1 MHMNRRKFILGS
13 AVLLASPALAWE
25 LPRPGTTLPNL
36 TLAQIQE
43 DLLFLRAQW
52 APLEKSFNPSQRVTF
67 NKFIDNAVARAAT
80 ASPADLVLDVMQA
93 VAIPRNG
100 HTAPMVGHLLD
111 SLPIKLWWFSDGLYI
126 LSVAPGYESILGSRV
141 EKFGQLTTIESLERV
156 APYISGTDQRIRY
169 LSASYLTSKMVLDR
183 IGVLSSQ
190 SRISLTLR
198 LRNGETKTVSLS
210 VSKPDYYDA
219 REPILFGWSS
229 LIPDEKGKEN
239 RWTHVLDEA
248 EKRSPG
254 YGKPEPLSVQWM
266 GDGEKILY
274 IRSNFIH
281 SMGKDSLADALLF
294 GVIQKQV
301 VPKKPRFIVVDLRLN
316 NGGNFFETMLF
327 SQTLPKLLPRD
338 GQIFVLVSRATFSA
352 ALVTVA
358 TLKRANPAKVILI
371 GETMGD
377 NGHFW
382 AEPETITL
390 PNSRIQVFYSTKFED
405 FEQGCAGNIDCYWPA
420 AVFAQSSISLAP
432 EVKIAVPFID
442 YAMGHDPVLD
452 AVIDRTK

>member
-1 MHMNRRKFILGS
+1 MHINRRKFILGS
-13 AVLLASPALAWE
+13 AVLLASPGLAWE
-25 LPRPGTTLPNL
+25 LPGPDTTMPNL
-36 TLAQIQE
+36 TPAQILQ
-43 DLLFLRAQW
+43 DLIFLRSQW
-52 APLEKSFNPSQRVTF
+52 VPLEKSLNPSQRLASDEI
-67 NKFIDNAVARAAT
+67 IDNAMARVAA
-80 ASPADLVLDVMQA
+80 ASPADLVLDVMKA
-93 VAIPRNG
+93 VATPRNG
-100 HTAPMVGHLLD
+100 HTAPMVGRLLD

-126 LSVAPGYESILGSRV
+126 LSVAPGYESILGSRI
-141 EKFGQLTTIESLERV
+141 EKFGQLTAIECLKRV

-190 SRISLTLR
+190 NSLPLTLR

-210 VSKPDYYDA
+210 VSKPDYYDP
-219 REPILFGWSS
+219 REPLLFGWSP

-239 RWTHVLDEA
+239 RWSHVLDEVK
-248 EKRSPG
+248 KRSPG
-254 YGKPEPLSVQWM
+254 YGKPAPLSVQWI

-294 GVIQKQV
+294 GVIQKHV

-316 NGGNFFETMLF
+316 NGGNFFETLLF

-338 GQIFVLVSRATFSA
+338 GKIFVLVSRATFSA

-358 TLKRANPAKVILI
+358 TLKRANPAKVILV

-382 AEPETITL
+382 AEPETLTL

-405 FEQGCAGNIDCYWPA
+405 FEQGCGGNIDCYWPA
-420 AVFAQSSISLAP
+420 DVFAQTPITLAP

-442 YAMGHDPVLD
+442 YARGLDPVLD
-452 AVIDRTK
+452 AVIERTK